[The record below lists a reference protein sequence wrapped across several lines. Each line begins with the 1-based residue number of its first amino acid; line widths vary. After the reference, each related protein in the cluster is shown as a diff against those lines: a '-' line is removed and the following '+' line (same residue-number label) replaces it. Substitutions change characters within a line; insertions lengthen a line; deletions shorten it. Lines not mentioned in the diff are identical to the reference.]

1 MKGMVKKMKF
11 AKIKSAKKVNCED
24 KFVYCLDVKDTH
36 NFNINNVNVGNCRL
50 VSDVKNLGYFN
61 SIGGTALEVG
71 SIKVNTVNLVR
82 IAYEND
88 KENYLK
94 ALREKIILCCQ
105 TLDVI
110 RHIIERNVE
119 KGLLPNYDLKII
131 NIKSQYNTIGVIGI
145 YEACDKYG
153 LIEVD
158 EFGNHYYTEEGLLE
172 IFANNTH
179 EPCKPMHLN
188 PPKLDNAVHR
198 YTNCYKYDI
207 NSAYAS
213 AYITLFPKAH
223 DDIMALYL
231 GRHENPD
238 NKKILN
244 YFNGM
249 LKRKGFAGTYY
260 WVVNRTN
267 EIMNKALNEVGGV
280 PLYINTDGFIVQ
292 NPTKLI
298 KHSTELGKFKLEYSG
313 DVYIY
318 VDKNYFI
325 IQAGQELKGDCMC
338 MVRDKFDLPN
348 GKVVHYNK
356 VRKVIKDATVNDSEV
371 SILVADNIIEETVK
385 VYGI

>member
-1 MKGMVKKMKF
+1 MKKKVRLAQYEVSAEIFNQILIKNSNRIIIANIEDYEYGYSSKKKVIYNGKDELICREMYVDVKPKEATYRQIIVKKDD
-11 AKIKSAKKVNCED
+11 SLDSED
-24 KFVYCLDVKDTH
+24 YHKEMM
-36 NFNINNVNVGNCRL
+36 G
-50 VSDVKNLGYFN
+50 S
-61 SIGGTALEVG
+61 TAW
-71 SIKVNTVNLVR
+71 NR
-82 IAYEND
+82 M
-88 KENYLK
+88 
-94 ALREKIILCCQ
+94 
-105 TLDVI
+105 
-110 RHIIERNVE
+110 
-119 KGLLPNYDLKII
+119 LKILH
-131 NIKSQYNTIGVIGI
+131 K
-145 YEACDKYG
+145 
-153 LIEVD
+153 
-158 EFGNHYYTEEGLLE
+158 YYTEEELLE
-172 IFANNTH
+172 IFANNQH
-179 EPCKPMHLN
+179 EPCKPKHLN
-188 PPKLDNAVHR
+188 PIKLDDAVYKH
-198 YTNCYKYDI
+198 TNCYKYDI

-213 AYITLFPKAH
+213 AYINLFPKAY

-244 YFNGM
+244 FFNGM

-267 EIMNKALNEVGGV
+267 EIMNKALDKVGGL

-292 NPTKLI
+292 NPAKLI

-318 VDKNYFI
+318 VDKNYFT

-356 VRKVIKDATVNDSEV
+356 VRKVIKDATIDDSEV

>member
-1 MKGMVKKMKF
+1 MLAGRAAANYLYQPEVSMK
-11 AKIKSAKKVNCED
+11 KKVRLAQYRVSAEIFNQILIENNNRIIIANIED
-24 KFVYCLDVKDTH
+24 YQYGYSDKKKVIYNGKDEL
-36 NFNINNVNVGNCRL
+36 ICRKMY
-50 VSDVKNLGYFN
+50 VDPTAK
-61 SIGGTALEVG
+61 TALWKQIIVMKDDSLDSKDYHKEMMG
-71 SIKVNTVNLVR
+71 STAWHR
-82 IAYEND
+82 M
-88 KENYLK
+88 
-94 ALREKIILCCQ
+94 
-105 TLDVI
+105 
-110 RHIIERNVE
+110 
-119 KGLLPNYDLKII
+119 LKILH
-131 NIKSQYNTIGVIGI
+131 K
-145 YEACDKYG
+145 
-153 LIEVD
+153 
-158 EFGNHYYTEEGLLE
+158 YYTEEELLE

-179 EPCKPMHLN
+179 EPCKPKHSN
-188 PPKLDNAVHR
+188 PSRFGNAV
-198 YTNCYKYDI
+198 YKYSNCYKYDI

-213 AYITLFPKAH
+213 AYINLFPKAY

-260 WVVNRTN
+260 WVVNRTR
-267 EIMNKALNEVGGV
+267 EIIEKALDEIGGLR
-280 PLYINTDGFIVQ
+280 LYVNTDGFIVQ

-298 KHSTELGKFKLEYSG
+298 EHSTELGKFKLEYSG

-356 VRKVIKDATVNDSEV
+356 VRKIIKDATVNDSEV
-371 SILVADNIIEETVK
+371 NILVADNIIEETVK

>member
-1 MKGMVKKMKF
+1 MKKKVRLAHYVVSADMFNQILIENHNRIIIANIEDYEYGFSDKKKVIYNGKDQIICREMYVDPAAKTALWKQVIVKKDD
-11 AKIKSAKKVNCED
+11 S
-24 KFVYCLDVKDTH
+24 LDENT
-36 NFNINNVNVGNCRL
+36 FNKEMMG
-50 VSDVKNLGYFN
+50 S
-61 SIGGTALEVG
+61 TAW
-71 SIKVNTVNLVR
+71 
-82 IAYEND
+82 
-88 KENYLK
+88 
-94 ALREKIILCCQ
+94 
-105 TLDVI
+105 
-110 RHIIERNVE
+110 HMM
-119 KGLLPNYDLKII
+119 LKILH
-131 NIKSQYNTIGVIGI
+131 K
-145 YEACDKYG
+145 
-153 LIEVD
+153 
-158 EFGNHYYTEEGLLE
+158 YYTEEELLA
-172 IFANNTH
+172 ILANNTH
-179 EPCKPMHLN
+179 EPCKPKHFN
-188 PPKLDNAVHR
+188 PSKLGNAV
-198 YTNCYKYDI
+198 YKYSNCYKYDI

-244 YFNGM
+244 FFNGM

-260 WVVNRTN
+260 WVVNRTK
-267 EIMNKALNEVGGV
+267 EIIEKALNEIGGL

-292 NPTKLI
+292 NPAKLI

-371 SILVADNIIEETVK
+371 NILVADNIIEETVK